1 MHTRHT
7 KTLQWSLPWILGA
20 MLVTGDGL
28 AATFDVSISPPR
40 VERRAK
46 AGKLLRDRI
55 TITNFANEAGQYRI
69 KTADWVLTQERRVT
83 FNEGAP
89 HSGSC
94 RPWVRIERRKLTVPA
109 GASKSYRFEVH
120 VPANTPDGECR
131 FALLVSGDPE
141 TISPRGTGNIK
152 LPIVGR
158 VAVIVYV
165 TIGKAKPDLKLLGLE
180 MREHEGKTVPMAIL
194 ENVGNAHGRPLG
206 DFTATDSTGRRVNLI
221 VEQFPVL
228 PGETRAVALRPMG
241 RSRGATADTPFDL
254 KTPLTIRGKIHW
266 DGGSAK
272 VNQVVR

>member
-1 MHTRHT
+1 MYTRHT

-20 MLVTGDGL
+20 MMVTSDAL

-40 VERRAK
+40 IERRAK
-46 AGKLLRDRI
+46 AGKLIRDRI
-55 TITNFANEAGQYRI
+55 TITNFDNEPGQYRI
-69 KTADWVLTQERRVT
+69 KTADWVLTKERRVT
-83 FNEGAP
+83 FNEGTP

-120 VPANTPDGECR
+120 VPANTQDGECR

-141 TISPRGTGNIK
+141 TITPRGAGNIRF
-152 LPIVGR
+152 PIVGR

-165 TIGKAKPDLKLLGLE
+165 TIGKAKPDLKLHGLE
-180 MREHEGKTVPMAIL
+180 MREHEGKTIPMAIL

-206 DFTATDSTGRRVNLI
+206 DFTAIDSTGRKVNLI

-241 RSRGATADTPFDL
+241 RFRGAATDSPFEL
-254 KTPLTIRGKIHW
+254 KTPLTIRGRIQW
-266 DGGSAK
+266 DGGSAR
-272 VNQVVR
+272 VNQFIR